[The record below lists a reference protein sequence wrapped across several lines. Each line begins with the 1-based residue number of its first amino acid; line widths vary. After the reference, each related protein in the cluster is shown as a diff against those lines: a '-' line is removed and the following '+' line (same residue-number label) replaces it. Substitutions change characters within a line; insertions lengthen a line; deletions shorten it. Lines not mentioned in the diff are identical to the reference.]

1 VRLRSAHRLSAIL
14 LGVFIIG
21 HIVNQSLAFVS
32 VASYAA
38 MRGAM
43 RVATQQSISYTVI
56 VTMVAM
62 QMMTGVAMGLKG
74 VRDGALARNVQAVSG
89 WYLAAFLLAH
99 VFDGYLR
106 SRPAGITP
114 VAGSLVPPYCWPT
127 PGRSCNCRT
136 TGSAWRRFWF
146 MSVSMPGSRRS
157 GGSRNRLSGVGR
169 TPLRWSGRWSSGPSA
184 WRYVEDILQ

>member
-1 VRLRSAHRLSAIL
+1 
-14 LGVFIIG
+14 
-21 HIVNQSLAFVS
+21 
-32 VASYAA
+32 
-38 MRGAM
+38 M